1 MQGYRTGQA
10 SVQFDRPVGISLL
23 AIVMGILGFLAL
35 ITGILLVFSTWVMI
49 AGLGVFVSFL
59 TSYIISVGT
68 FGAVLLVL
76 GGAATI
82 AIALG
87 LWRQESWALWV
98 SVVGVALLEVMLFF
112 VAYPFSYLFLGFLVL
127 YIYLLAVRQ
136 HFR

>member
-98 SVVGVALLEVMLFF
+98 SVVCVALLEVMLFF